1 MSLGIGIVNPK
12 KRREIEGV
20 GTGSM
25 IDLKATLFK
34 AQEDVSDLSRSKAI
48 IMN

>member
-1 MSLGIGIVNPK
+1 MSLGIVNPK

-20 GTGSM
+20 GTGSI

-34 AQEDVSDLSRSKAI
+34 AQEDVRHCVDAT
-48 IMN
+48 

>member
-34 AQEDVSDLSRSKAI
+34 AQEDVSNFFFIEAMI
-48 IMN
+48 IN

>member
-1 MSLGIGIVNPK
+1 MSLGIGIVNPR

-34 AQEDVSDLSRSKAI
+34 AQEDVRICAVHPQLKL
-48 IMN
+48 